1 MARQFVTDCE
11 GPISLNDNALELSEH
26 YISPNGAKFFAKLS
40 KYDDYLADIE
50 KRKDYKAGDTLR
62 LILPFLKAYGATN
75 DGIASFSKKN
85 IILVKGAPKLLR
97 FVDEN
102 MDSFIIST
110 SYELYIKALC
120 EVVDFPFE
128 RTYCTRLDIDKHQI
142 DKIEVVKIKSFGEE
156 IDKLPAIDL
165 PAEAK
170 SLTNLSP
177 STQKTIRRLDEILWN
192 EIMELEVGAI
202 LKEVNPIGGP
212 QKANALLDSLKVT
225 GNDLSQ
231 VMYVGDSITDVQAL
245 EITKRGGGLAVS
257 FNGNRYA
264 IEVAEIA
271 LVSDNTYI
279 TQNVADAFLTGGKG
293 QVLRLLEE
301 WQKTI
306 IEKTSP
312 PWAAAITEENKEG
325 LIKISEKFRK
335 EIRGVAG
342 TLG

>member
-11 GPISLNDNALELSEH
+11 GPISLNDNALELSEY
-26 YISPNGAKFFAKLS
+26 YIPNGANFFAKLS

-50 KRKDYKAGDTLR
+50 KRKSYKAGDTLR

-85 IILVKGAPKLLR
+85 IVLVKEAPKLLR
-97 FVDEN
+97 FVHEK
-102 MDSFIIST
+102 MASFIIST
-110 SYELYIKALC
+110 SYEPYIKALC
-120 EVVDFPFE
+120 EVVGFPFE
-128 RTYCTRLDIDKHQI
+128 QTYCTRLDIDKYEI
-142 DKIEVVKIKSFGEE
+142 DGGETAKIKALREE

-165 PAEAK
+165 PSKAQ
-170 SLTNLSP
+170 SLADLS
-177 STQKTIRRLDEILWN
+177 SSAQKTIRRLDEVIWR
-192 EIMELEVGAI
+192 EITELEVGEMI
-202 LKEVNPIGGP
+202 KEVNPIGGL

-245 EITKRGGGLAVS
+245 ELVKEGGGLAVS

-264 IEVAEIA
+264 IEAAEIA
-271 LVSDNTYI
+271 LISDNTYV
-279 TQNVADAFLTGGKG
+279 TQSVADAFLTGGKA
-293 QVLRLLEE
+293 QVLRLLKE
-301 WQKTI
+301 WQKSI
-306 IEKTSP
+306 IEEVSLP
-312 PWAAAITEENKEG
+312 QAAVITEENREE
-325 LIKISEKFRK
+325 LVKISEKFRK